1 MVSVIV
7 SVMEEVIDGQMAK
20 ISEKT
25 ADKQKDVRYN
35 GGRTKSNAAL
45 SMRGDFL
52 WVLPANTNRRSGYLW
67 LHKKSTMPP
76 STFGY
81 QRRMAMLPLRG
92 RQRATA
98 FPTRKI

>member
-35 GGRTKSNAAL
+35 GCGTKSNEAL
-45 SMRGDFL
+45 SMNGKD
-52 WVLPANTNRRSGYLW
+52 S
-67 LHKKSTMPP
+67 SD
-76 STFGY
+76 
-81 QRRMAMLPLRG
+81 
-92 RQRATA
+92 
-98 FPTRKI
+98 